1 MKILKKESLGKNT
14 ECRQCGR
21 QMPGPM
27 LRTRHVRKEQR
38 AKAVTWALIHFMGL
52 SGLSQGWLS
61 ASIGLTYPAATS
73 LRPAV
78 DAKGHSAD
86 GEVSKS

>member
-1 MKILKKESLGKNT
+1 
-14 ECRQCGR
+14 
-21 QMPGPM
+21 MPGPM
-27 LRTRHVRKEQR
+27 LRTRRVRKEQR
-38 AKAVTWALIHFMGL
+38 AKGSDLGTNSFYGTLWALAGQAA
-52 SGLSQGWLS
+52 SQL
-61 ASIGLTYPAATS
+61 GLTSPAATS

>member
-1 MKILKKESLGKNT
+1 
-14 ECRQCGR
+14 
-21 QMPGPM
+21 MPGPM
-27 LRTRHVRKEQR
+27 LRTRRVRKEQR

-52 SGLSQGWLS
+52 SGLSQGRLP
-61 ASIGLTYPAATS
+61 ASIGLTSPAATS